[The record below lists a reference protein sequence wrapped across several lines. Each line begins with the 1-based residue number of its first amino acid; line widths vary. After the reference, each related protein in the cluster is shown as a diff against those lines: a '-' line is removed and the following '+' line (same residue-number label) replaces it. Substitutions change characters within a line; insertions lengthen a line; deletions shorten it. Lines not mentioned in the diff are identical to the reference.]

1 MNEIKDL
8 QSDDNTNI
16 IIKAAAKNAMEKLK
30 KYYQF
35 TYAIVYNVSTG
46 MLIFFLYLCNYVNLI
61 SLFLMFYY
69 FF

>member
-1 MNEIKDL
+1 MNEIEDL
-8 QSDDNTNI
+8 RSNDNTNS
-16 IIKAAAKNAMEKLK
+16 IIKAAAKKAMEKLK

-46 MLIFFLYLCNYVNLI
+46 VLIFFYIYVNLI

-69 FF
+69 FFSS

>member
-8 QSDDNTNI
+8 RSNDNTNS
-16 IIKAAAKNAMEKLK
+16 IIKAAAMNAMEKLK

-46 MLIFFLYLCNYVNLI
+46 VLIFFYIYINLI

>member
-8 QSDDNTNI
+8 WSDDNTNI
-16 IIKAAAKNAMEKLK
+16 IIKAAAMNAMEKLK

-46 MLIFFLYLCNYVNLI
+46 VLSFFYIYVIMLIWFLY
-61 SLFLMFYY
+61 F
-69 FF
+69 

>member
-1 MNEIKDL
+1 MNEIEDL
-8 QSDDNTNI
+8 RSNDNTNS
-16 IIKAAAKNAMEKLK
+16 IIKAAAMNAMEKLK
-30 KYYQF
+30 KYYRF

-46 MLIFFLYLCNYVNLI
+46 VLIFFYIYINLI